1 MKNENPEVVRAR
13 LKLYKP
19 HAKQLEFHQSKARF
33 KVAALGRQ
41 AGKSTMALNELCR
54 RAWEN
59 PGTTYWFVSPTF
71 DQSRVQ
77 YRRLVGMLYACP
89 EVFQKKNQTELRVKL
104 INNSQIRFVSGES
117 LHNLRGETLNGA
129 VIDEVRDQDPDLW
142 PQVLRPMLS
151 TTGGWASFVS
161 TPRGFDLFFDL
172 FERSKTDSN
181 WAGFQAP
188 STCNPLFTAE
198 EFEAAK
204 KELAEPVFAQEI
216 LAQFR
221 DLYNGA
227 AYINFS
233 DANTAWQSP
242 FTSDGS
248 KYSPH
253 LPILLGVDFNLDPMA
268 WILGQ
273 TRGGDYY
280 FFDEIFLR
288 ASHTQEAAK
297 ELVTRIKALNIKAR
311 PMVKIAGDASGRAG
325 QRAAFGRSDYSILEE
340 ILSANGI
347 SFENITPAANP
358 EVRDR
363 VNVVNSRMKGSDGLP
378 HLWIHPDCVALKKD
392 FQRVGWKRNITRGA
406 LDQTSDP
413 LLTHI
418 SDAAG
423 YAIAATSQMWQ
434 PSVGGI
440 YVLRR

>member
-1 MKNENPEVVRAR
+1 MGDKKTIRAR

-19 HAKQLEFHQSKARF
+19 HAKQLEFHNSNARF

-54 RAWEN
+54 RAWEKPN
-59 PGTTYWFVSPTF
+59 TTYWFVSPTF
-71 DQSRVQ
+71 NQSTVQ

-117 LHNLRGETLNGA
+117 LHNLRGETLHGA
-129 VIDEVRDQDPDLW
+129 VIDEVRDQDPELW
-142 PQVLRPMLS
+142 PQVIRPMLA

-161 TPRGFDLFFDL
+161 TPRGFDMFYDL

-188 STCNPLFTAE
+188 SACNPLFTEAE
-198 EFEAAK
+198 MEEAR
-204 KELAEPVFAQEI
+204 KELSEPVFAQEI

-233 DANTAWQSP
+233 DANMKSQSP
-242 FTSDGS
+242 FTTTGAL
-248 KYSPH
+248 YSPH

-273 TRGGDYY
+273 TNSGQYY
-280 FFDEIFLR
+280 FFDELFLR
-288 ASHTQEAAK
+288 DSHTQEAAQ
-297 ELVTRIKALNIKAR
+297 ELVHRIKQMDIKAK
-311 PMVKIAGDASGRAG
+311 PMVRIAGDASGRAG

-340 ILSANGI
+340 ILKANNI
-347 SFENITPAANP
+347 SFENVTPAANP

-363 VNVVNSRMKGSDGLP
+363 VNLVNAKLKGSDGQP
-378 HLWIHPDCVALKKD
+378 HVFVHPNCKMLRKD
-392 FQRVGWKRNITRGA
+392 LQRVGWKRNITRGA

-413 LLTHI
+413 TLTHI
-418 SDAAG
+418 SDAMG
-423 YAIAATSQMWQ
+423 YSIAATSRMWQ
-434 PSVGGI
+434 PSAGGVF
-440 YVLRR
+440 VLRR